1 MFNSST
7 LKIWGRLP
15 SWTSTH
21 HLDTW
26 RIIPVGKEL
35 VTPIYKPFRPINH
48 LLNGMIFFKYSQFKD
63 VRLRRCSRMSTFQ
76 RDQVERPISSWNHH
90 FSGKKHV
97 LVFRWVDTG
106 GSLLKVLE
114 TTGGYDVEAF
124 LPSTG
129 EKANGNR

>member
-1 MFNSST
+1 MYVSEDVPECPLFKGT
-7 LKIWGRLP
+7 KLKDQF
-15 SWTSTH
+15 
-21 HLDTW
+21 HLAT
-26 RIIPVGKEL
+26 I
-35 VTPIYKPFRPINH
+35 
-48 LLNGMIFFKYSQFKD
+48 
-63 VRLRRCSRMSTFQ
+63 TFL
-76 RDQVERPISSWNHH
+76 E
-90 FSGKKHV
+90 KKHV